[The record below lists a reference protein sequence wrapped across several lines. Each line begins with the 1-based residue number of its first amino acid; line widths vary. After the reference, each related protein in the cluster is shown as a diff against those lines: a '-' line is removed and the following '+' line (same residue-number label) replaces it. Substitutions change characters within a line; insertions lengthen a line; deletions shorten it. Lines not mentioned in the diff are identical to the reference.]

1 MQRSMIYISGVVG
14 GGHYTEK
21 GNGANYLCLA
31 TDPDLGPVSP
41 DDNVANMYGAEYE
54 NQSKNF
60 CLLITHK
67 MHP

>member
-31 TDPDLGPVSP
+31 TDPDLGPVSSSS
-41 DDNVANMYGAEYE
+41 VAHVFGSEYE
-54 NQSKNF
+54 EQSE
-60 CLLITHK
+60 H
-67 MHP
+67 